1 MPNSETH
8 LDIEDK
14 DIKNKKN
21 ENKNEKE
28 KLICN
33 YYKALEKDSDSDI
46 INAKNEIKNFKE
58 KLLTDT
64 SNTAAN
70 INYLNKGKFNT
81 KFTDDLEEKN
91 REFKKV
97 AGKVLSG
104 TQLKQDVYEE
114 NTNLTMHLLYYI
126 LGMGFMGYYIIK
138 LLKK

>member
-1 MPNSETH
+1 MPNKQEN
-8 LDIEDK
+8 I
-14 DIKNKKN
+14 NKK
-21 ENKNEKE
+21 EE
-28 KLICN
+28 LICN
-33 YYKALEKDSDSDI
+33 YSKELVKQNGDI
-46 INAKNEIKNFKE
+46 NRAKKKIEEFK
-58 KLLTDT
+58 KQLLTDT
-64 SNTAAN
+64 SIIEGKITA
-70 INYLNKGKFNT
+70 LNKAISNT
-81 KFTDDLEEKN
+81 EFTDDLEEKN

>member
-1 MPNSETH
+1 MPNSQTH
-8 LDIEDK
+8 LDIEDN
-14 DIKNKKN
+14 DIKNKKK
-21 ENKNEKE
+21 ENINKKE
-28 KLICN
+28 ELICN
-33 YYKALEKDSDSDI
+33 YSKELVKQNGDI
-46 INAKNEIKNFKE
+46 NRAKKKIEEFK
-58 KLLTDT
+58 KQLLTDT
-64 SNTAAN
+64 SIIEGKITA
-70 INYLNKGKFNT
+70 LNKAISNT
-81 KFTDDLEEKN
+81 EFTDDLEEKN

>member
-1 MPNSETH
+1 MPNNLTNLE
-8 LDIEDK
+8 IEDK
-14 DIKNKKN
+14 DIKNKKK
-21 ENKNEKE
+21 ENINEKE
-28 KLICN
+28 LRICN
-33 YYKALEKDSDSDI
+33 YYKELTKNGDI
-46 INAKNEIKNFKE
+46 DNAKKKIEEFKD
-58 KLLTDT
+58 KLLTEKSIIEGKIT
-64 SNTAAN
+64 ALNKAISNTE
-70 INYLNKGKFNT
+70 
-81 KFTDDLEEKN
+81 FTYDLEEKN

>member
-1 MPNSETH
+1 MPNKQEN
-8 LDIEDK
+8 I
-14 DIKNKKN
+14 NKK
-21 ENKNEKE
+21 EE
-28 KLICN
+28 LICN
-33 YYKALEKDSDSDI
+33 YYKEI
-46 INAKNEIKNFKE
+46 AKNGDINRAKKKIEEFK
-58 KLLTDT
+58 KQLLADT
-64 SNTAAN
+64 SIIEGKITA
-70 INYLNKGKFNT
+70 LNKAISNT
-81 KFTDDLEEKN
+81 EFTDDLEEKN

>member
-1 MPNSETH
+1 MSQDT
-8 LDIEDK
+8 DT
-14 DIKNKKN
+14 IKQENINK
-21 ENKNEKE
+21 KE

-33 YYKALEKDSDSDI
+33 YSKELVKQNGDI
-46 INAKNEIKNFKE
+46 NRAKKKIEEFKNQ
-58 KLLTDT
+58 LLADT
-64 SNTAAN
+64 SIIEGKITA
-70 INYLNKGKFNT
+70 LNKAISNT
-81 KFTDDLEEKN
+81 EFTDDLEEKN

-97 AGKVLSG
+97 VGKVLSG

>member
-126 LGMGFMGYYIIK
+126 LGIGFMGYYIIK

>member
-1 MPNSETH
+1 MPNSQTDLEIK
-8 LDIEDK
+8 DN
-14 DIKNKKN
+14 DIKNKKK
-21 ENKNEKE
+21 ENINKKE
-28 KLICN
+28 ELICN
-33 YYKALEKDSDSDI
+33 YSKELVKPNGDI
-46 INAKNEIKNFKE
+46 NRAKKKIEEFK
-58 KLLTDT
+58 KQLLTDT
-64 SNTAAN
+64 SIIEGKITA
-70 INYLNKGKFNT
+70 LNKAISNT
-81 KFTDDLEEKN
+81 EFTDDLEEKN

>member
-1 MPNSETH
+1 MPNSQTH
-8 LDIEDK
+8 LDIEDN
-14 DIKNKKN
+14 DIKNKKQ
-21 ENKNEKE
+21 ENIITKE

-33 YYKALEKDSDSDI
+33 YSKELVKQNGDI
-46 INAKNEIKNFKE
+46 NTAKKKIEEFK
-58 KLLTDT
+58 KQLLADT
-64 SNTAAN
+64 SIIEGKITA
-70 INYLNKGKFNT
+70 LNKAISNT
-81 KFTDDLEEKN
+81 EFTDDLEEKN

>member
-1 MPNSETH
+1 MSQGTDTVRQQN
-8 LDIEDK
+8 I
-14 DIKNKKN
+14 NK
-21 ENKNEKE
+21 KE

-33 YYKALEKDSDSDI
+33 YSKELVKQNGDI
-46 INAKNEIKNFKE
+46 NRAKKKIEEFKK

-64 SNTAAN
+64 SIIEGKITA
-70 INYLNKGKFNT
+70 LNKAISNT
-81 KFTDDLEEKN
+81 EFTDDLEEKN

>member
-21 ENKNEKE
+21 ENIKK
-28 KLICN
+28 KKQLICN

>member
-1 MPNSETH
+1 MPNSQTDLEIK
-8 LDIEDK
+8 DN
-14 DIKNKKN
+14 DIKNKKQ
-21 ENKNEKE
+21 ENINKKE
-28 KLICN
+28 LLICN
-33 YYKALEKDSDSDI
+33 YSKELVKQNGDI
-46 INAKNEIKNFKE
+46 NRAKKKIEEFK
-58 KLLTDT
+58 KQLLTDT
-64 SNTAAN
+64 SIIEGKITA
-70 INYLNKGKFNT
+70 LNKAISNT
-81 KFTDDLEEKN
+81 EFTDDLEEKN

>member
-1 MPNSETH
+1 MPNNLTNLE
-8 LDIEDK
+8 IEDK
-14 DIKNKKN
+14 DIKNKKK
-21 ENKNEKE
+21 ENINKKE
-28 KLICN
+28 ELICN
-33 YYKALEKDSDSDI
+33 YYKELAKQNGEIDS
-46 INAKNEIKNFKE
+46 AKKKIEEFK
-58 KLLTDT
+58 KQLLTDT
-64 SNTAAN
+64 SIIEGKITA
-70 INYLNKGKFNT
+70 LNKAISNT
-81 KFTDDLEEKN
+81 EFTYDLEEKN